1 MNSDKEYELLIKIL
15 IIGDSTVG
23 KTNFIKKY
31 VGEKFKEGYFAST
44 GIDLIT
50 TSIKIEGKSFKIQI
64 WDTAGQEK
72 YRAMTKN
79 LFLKTQ
85 GIVIIFD
92 ISNETSFI
100 NLKSW
105 MNDIKEECSAD
116 IPMILVG
123 NKLDLEDKRVIDKE
137 RAMEFAKNEKLEYIE
152 TSSKTGEN
160 INKALSLI
168 IEKIYQRADSNSNFS
183 FTLDDGTVKKKS
195 KKMCC

>member
-1 MNSDKEYELLIKIL
+1 MNSDKEYEYLIKIL
-15 IIGDSTVG
+15 IVGDSTVG

-31 VGEKFKEGYFAST
+31 VENKFNESYFAST

-137 RAMEFAKNEKLEYIE
+137 RAMEFAKNKKLEYIE

-160 INKALSLI
+160 INKALSKI

>member
-1 MNSDKEYELLIKIL
+1 MNSDKEYEYLIKIL
-15 IIGDSTVG
+15 IVGDSTVG

-31 VGEKFKEGYFAST
+31 VENKFNESYFAST

-137 RAMEFAKNEKLEYIE
+137 RAMEFAKNKKLEYIE

-168 IEKIYQRADSNSNFS
+168 IEKIYRRADSNSNFS

>member
-1 MNSDKEYELLIKIL
+1 MNSDKEYEYLIKIL
-15 IIGDSTVG
+15 IVGDSTVG

-31 VGEKFKEGYFAST
+31 VENKFNESYFAST

-168 IEKIYQRADSNSNFS
+168 IEKIYRRADSNSNFS

>member
-1 MNSDKEYELLIKIL
+1 MNSDKKYEYLIKIL
-15 IIGDSTVG
+15 IVGDSTVG

-31 VGEKFKEGYFAST
+31 VENKFNESYFAST

>member
-1 MNSDKEYELLIKIL
+1 MNSDKEYEYLIKIL
-15 IIGDSTVG
+15 IVGDSTVG

-31 VGEKFKEGYFAST
+31 VENKFNESYFAST

-92 ISNETSFI
+92 ISNEISFI

-123 NKLDLEDKRVIDKE
+123 NKLDLEDRRIIDKE

>member
-15 IIGDSTVG
+15 IVGDSTVG

-31 VGEKFKEGYFAST
+31 VENKFNESYFAST

-92 ISNETSFI
+92 ISNEISFI

>member
-1 MNSDKEYELLIKIL
+1 MNSDKEYEFLIKIL
-15 IIGDSTVG
+15 IVGDSTVG

-31 VGEKFKEGYFAST
+31 VEDKFNENYFAST
-44 GIDLIT
+44 GIDLIS

-85 GIVIIFD
+85 GIVILFD

-105 MNDIKEECSAD
+105 MNEIKDECSSD
-116 IPMILVG
+116 IPIILVG
-123 NKLDLEDKRVIDKE
+123 NKSDLEDNRVIDKE
-137 RAMEFAKNEKLEYIE
+137 RAMEYAKNENLEYIE

>member
-1 MNSDKEYELLIKIL
+1 MNSDKEYEYLIKIL
-15 IIGDSTVG
+15 IVGDSTVG

-31 VGEKFKEGYFAST
+31 VENKFNESYFAST

-92 ISNETSFI
+92 ISNEISFI

-137 RAMEFAKNEKLEYIE
+137 RAMEFAKNKKLEYIE

>member
-31 VGEKFKEGYFAST
+31 VENKFNESYFAST

>member
-1 MNSDKEYELLIKIL
+1 MNSDKEYEYLIKIL
-15 IIGDSTVG
+15 IVGDSTVG

-31 VGEKFKEGYFAST
+31 VENKFNENYFAST

-123 NKLDLEDKRVIDKE
+123 NKSDLVDKRVIDKE
-137 RAMEFAKNEKLEYIE
+137 RAMEYAKNENLEYIE

-168 IEKIYQRADSNSNFS
+168 IEKIYRRADSNSNFS

>member
-1 MNSDKEYELLIKIL
+1 MNSDKEYEYLIKIL
-15 IIGDSTVG
+15 IVGDSTVG

-31 VGEKFKEGYFAST
+31 VENKFNESYFAST

-92 ISNETSFI
+92 ISNEISFI

>member
-1 MNSDKEYELLIKIL
+1 MDLNSSYELTIKLLIV
-15 IIGDSTVG
+15 GDSTVG

-31 VGEKFKEGYFAST
+31 VENKFNESYFAST

-137 RAMEFAKNEKLEYIE
+137 RAMEFAKNKKLEYIE

-160 INKALSLI
+160 INKSLSLI

-195 KKMCC
+195 KKICC

>member
-1 MNSDKEYELLIKIL
+1 MNSDKEYEYLIKIL
-15 IIGDSTVG
+15 IVGDSTVG

-31 VGEKFKEGYFAST
+31 VENKFNESYFAST

-152 TSSKTGEN
+152 TSSKSGEN

>member
-1 MNSDKEYELLIKIL
+1 MNSDKEYEYLIKIL
-15 IIGDSTVG
+15 IVGDSTVG

-31 VGEKFKEGYFAST
+31 VENKFNESYFAST

-152 TSSKTGEN
+152 TSSKTG
-160 INKALSLI
+160 
-168 IEKIYQRADSNSNFS
+168 
-183 FTLDDGTVKKKS
+183 
-195 KKMCC
+195 

>member
-1 MNSDKEYELLIKIL
+1 MNSDKEYEYLIKIL
-15 IIGDSTVG
+15 IVGDSTVG

-31 VGEKFKEGYFAST
+31 VENKFNESYFAST

>member
-1 MNSDKEYELLIKIL
+1 MNSDKEYEYLIKIL
-15 IIGDSTVG
+15 IVGDSTVG

-31 VGEKFKEGYFAST
+31 VENKFNESYFAST

-85 GIVIIFD
+85 GIVILFD

-137 RAMEFAKNEKLEYIE
+137 RAMEFAKNKKLEYIE

>member
-1 MNSDKEYELLIKIL
+1 MTSEKEYEFIIKIL

-23 KTNFIKKY
+23 KTNFVY
-31 VGEKFKEGYFAST
+31 KFSEDKFNENYFAST
-44 GIDLIT
+44 GIELIS
-50 TSIKIEGKSFKIQI
+50 TSIKLEGKSFKIQL

-79 LFLKTQ
+79 LFLKAQ
-85 GIVIIFD
+85 GIVVLFD

>member
-1 MNSDKEYELLIKIL
+1 MNSDKEYEYLIKIL
-15 IIGDSTVG
+15 IVGDSTVG

-31 VGEKFKEGYFAST
+31 VENKFNESYFAST

-105 MNDIKEECSAD
+105 MNGIKEECSAD

>member
-1 MNSDKEYELLIKIL
+1 MNSDKEYEYLIKIL
-15 IIGDSTVG
+15 IVGDSTVG
-23 KTNFIKKY
+23 KTNLIKKY
-31 VGEKFKEGYFAST
+31 VENKFNESYFAST

>member
-1 MNSDKEYELLIKIL
+1 MDLNTEYEFTIKLLIV
-15 IIGDSTVG
+15 GDSTVG

-31 VGEKFKEGYFAST
+31 VENKFNESYFAST

-137 RAMEFAKNEKLEYIE
+137 RAMEFAKNKKLEYIE

>member
-1 MNSDKEYELLIKIL
+1 MNSDKEYEYLIKIL
-15 IIGDSTVG
+15 IVGDSTVG

-31 VGEKFKEGYFAST
+31 VENKFNESYFAST

-92 ISNETSFI
+92 ISNEISFI

-105 MNDIKEECSAD
+105 MNGIKEECSAD

>member
-85 GIVIIFD
+85 GIVILFD

-105 MNDIKEECSAD
+105 MNDIKDECSRD
-116 IPMILVG
+116 IPIILVG
-123 NKLDLEDKRVIDKE
+123 NKSDLVDKRVIDKE
-137 RAMEFAKNEKLEYIE
+137 RAMEYAKNENLEYIE

>member
-1 MNSDKEYELLIKIL
+1 MNSDKEYEYLIKIL
-15 IIGDSTVG
+15 IVGDSTVG

-31 VGEKFKEGYFAST
+31 VENKFNESYFAST

-105 MNDIKEECSAD
+105 MKDIKEECSAD

>member
-1 MNSDKEYELLIKIL
+1 MNSYKEYEYLIKIL
-15 IIGDSTVG
+15 IVGDSTVG

-31 VGEKFKEGYFAST
+31 VENKFNESYFAST

>member
-1 MNSDKEYELLIKIL
+1 MNSDKEYEYLIKIL
-15 IIGDSTVG
+15 IVGDSTVG

-31 VGEKFKEGYFAST
+31 VENKFNESYFAST

-123 NKLDLEDKRVIDKE
+123 NKLDLEDRRIIDKE

>member
-1 MNSDKEYELLIKIL
+1 MFSDKEYEFLIKIL

-31 VGEKFKEGYFAST
+31 VEDKFNESYFAST
-44 GIDLIT
+44 GIDLVT

-72 YRAMTKN
+72 YRSMTKN

-85 GIVIIFD
+85 GIVILFD
-92 ISNETSFI
+92 ISNENSFI
-100 NLKSW
+100 NLKGW
-105 MNDIKEECSAD
+105 MNDIKDECSGD
-116 IPMILVG
+116 IPIILVG
-123 NKLDLEDKRVIDKE
+123 NKSDLEDKRVIDKE
-137 RAMEFAKNEKLEYIE
+137 RAIEFAKNENLEYIE

>member
-1 MNSDKEYELLIKIL
+1 MNSDKEYEYLIKIL
-15 IIGDSTVG
+15 IVGDSTVG

-31 VGEKFKEGYFAST
+31 VENKFNESYFAST

-195 KKMCC
+195 KKMWC

>member
-1 MNSDKEYELLIKIL
+1 MFSDKEYEFLIKIL

-31 VGEKFKEGYFAST
+31 VENKFNESYFAST

-85 GIVIIFD
+85 GIVILFD

-100 NLKSW
+100 NLKRW
-105 MNDIKEECSAD
+105 MNEIKDECSRD

>member
-1 MNSDKEYELLIKIL
+1 MNSDKEYEYLIKIL
-15 IIGDSTVG
+15 IVGDSTVG

-31 VGEKFKEGYFAST
+31 VENKFNESYFAST

-137 RAMEFAKNEKLEYIE
+137 RAMEFAKNKKLEYIE